1 MDVVVLAIWSEAE
14 QTTGDCKGKDQSAS
28 VQAIAGYNGTYNRRS
43 WKFATQKLHAKRQL
57 MLFNL

>member
-14 QTTGDCKGKDQSAS
+14 RTAGDCKGKDQSAS

-43 WKFATQKLHAKRQL
+43 WKFAT
-57 MLFNL
+57 